1 MSTSVPGRIRAS
13 GLDGANC
20 PDQRTVGT
28 LSLAVRH
35 PCATALPS
43 YGGSMIGNFET
54 LEDIRRNRTNVAARC
69 GFCDHRGVVDGGA
82 LWRWFALHRWNSRPA
97 DLVEH
102 MRCSI
107 CRRRPVE
114 LEATSESPTIEFGPR
129 DEVGWQEVVARL
141 RSAPPR
147 QPDW

>member
-1 MSTSVPGRIRAS
+1 MTSHPWLRRCWVEFLQIVTNA
-13 GLDGANC
+13 
-20 PDQRTVGT
+20 RTADA
-28 LSLAVRH
+28 LSLAACDH
-35 PCATALPS
+35 CATVLSS
-43 YGGSMIGNFET
+43 YGGSVTGSFET
-54 LEDIRRNRTNVAARC
+54 LEDIRRNRSNVAARC
-69 GFCDHRGVVDGGA
+69 GSCDHRGVVDGGV
-82 LWRWFALHRWNSRPA
+82 LWRWFALHRWKSRPT

-129 DEVGWQEVVARL
+129 DEIGWQEVVTRL